1 MIKKKGLP
9 RKGEIVICTVKHV
22 GPHSAFVTLDEYE
35 NVEAMLHI
43 SEVASGRIKNI
54 RDYITPGKQ
63 VVCLVLRVDE
73 RKGYVDVSLKR
84 VTDSEKRR
92 KFLEWRFSK
101 RMGNLLRFLS
111 KKLGESSEEVERK
124 ILERYNSLGD
134 FFRNVQRKGP
144 QLVDSL
150 EISEK
155 WKKALKE
162 EFSEALKR
170 KKSVIKAILELKS
183 YAPDGVEKI
192 RKIFKELGGDGVEIT
207 YLGAPRYQL
216 KIIAENYK
224 MAESMLSE
232 IMNKLERLSKT
243 ERVEFRLER

>member
-1 MIKKKGLP
+1 MIRKKGLP
-9 RKGEIVICTVKHV
+9 RKGEIVMCTVKHV
-22 GPHSAFVTLDEYE
+22 SPHSAFVTLDEYE

-54 RDYITPGKQ
+54 RDYIVPGKQ
-63 VVCLVLRVDE
+63 IVCLVLRVDE

-101 RMGNLLRFLS
+101 RMSNLLQFLS
-111 KKLGESSEEVERK
+111 KKLKEDPEEVERK
-124 ILERYNSLGD
+124 ILERYNSLGE
-134 FFRNVQRKGP
+134 FFKSVQRKGP
-144 QLVDSL
+144 QLVDTL
-150 EISEK
+150 DISEK

-170 KKSVIKAILELKS
+170 KKSVIKAILELRS
-183 YAPDGVEKI
+183 YASDGVGRV
-192 RKIFKELGGDGVEIT
+192 RKVLREIGGDGVEIT

-216 KIIAENYK
+216 KITAENYK
-224 MAESMLSE
+224 VAESMLSE
-232 IMNKLERLSKT
+232 IERKLEQLSKT
-243 ERVEFRLER
+243 EGVEFRLER